1 MRVTPVRRQRSRHL
15 RQELTPS
22 ELRVWSWLRD
32 RRFGDYK
39 FRRQFAIGPFILDF
53 YCAALKVALELD
65 GRQHEA
71 DWYADYE
78 FRRTTFLNERGIH
91 VLRVS
96 NDIVMNDVDGVERWL
111 RYELSLR
118 ANS

>member
-1 MRVTPVRRQRSRHL
+1 MILLGASGFAIRRGIVLSSSFSRRSGRRWREAPDEGTRCRSPRYAGGVMRVTPVRRQRSRHL

-53 YCAALKVALELD
+53 YCAA
-65 GRQHEA
+65 
-71 DWYADYE
+71 
-78 FRRTTFLNERGIH
+78 F
-91 VLRVS
+91 
-96 NDIVMNDVDGVERWL
+96 
-111 RYELSLR
+111 
-118 ANS
+118 